1 MIDPLVQDFRE
12 DEWVERYRLALGR
25 YLSMTRADHYGTR
38 WAREMADS
46 FLGPE
51 WMAWRD
57 DWAAFLKIGT
67 TAVARGPLFPQQADG
82 DQPCLI

>member
-1 MIDPLVQDFRE
+1 VIDQPGQDFRE
-12 DEWVERYRLALGR
+12 DEWIERYRRVLGR

-46 FLGPE
+46 SLGPE

-57 DWAAFLKIGT
+57 DWAAFVKIGAA
-67 TAVARGPLFPQQADG
+67 AVAMGPLFPQQADK
-82 DQPCLI
+82 DQLCLI